1 MIERY
6 FTYKLGIFLL
16 FRKTLLLNKIIT
28 LLPIV
33 IVDKYACR

>member
-1 MIERY
+1 MTERY
-6 FTYKLGIFLL
+6 FTYIFIVSE
-16 FRKTLLLNKIIT
+16 NIT